1 MVKAP
6 AKPRHGRWWTNV
18 RRATTV
24 MTGLAVQI
32 VRIAP
37 TVLTTG
43 AGAMIVRRD
52 LKTGVMIAAMTAG
65 VVTPVRPW

>member
-1 MVKAP
+1 
-6 AKPRHGRWWTNV
+6 
-18 RRATTV
+18 

-52 LKTGVMIAAMTAG
+52 LKTGVMIAAMTAAMTAG